1 MGNLKKAV
9 FAHSFS
15 GFPTGAEI
23 FSLLTIIFIL
33 VCHCRNLIMKH
44 NRIVLLRIIN
54 RVFNTLC

>member
-1 MGNLKKAV
+1 M

-33 VCHCRNLIMKH
+33 VRHCRNLIIKH

-54 RVFNTLC
+54 KVFNTLR

>member
-15 GFPTGAEI
+15 GFPTRANI

-33 VCHCRNLIMKH
+33 VLYFRNLIVKY
-44 NRIVLLRIIN
+44 NRLILLRII
-54 RVFNTLC
+54 